1 MKGFI
6 AYLALSITAI
16 ILEFYAIYDV
26 FARPTSQGMIIFT
39 MILMTVFITIQLRLT
54 VSMIYQYLRKGT
66 NSHG

>member
-39 MILMTVFITIQLRLT
+39 MILMTVFIAIQLRLT

-66 NSHG
+66 KSHG

>member
-6 AYLALSITAI
+6 ASLALSITAI

-39 MILMTVFITIQLRLT
+39 IILMTVFITIQLRLT
-54 VSMIYQYLRKGT
+54 VSMIYQYFRKGT
-66 NSHG
+66 NLNG

>member
-6 AYLALSITAI
+6 ASLTLSITAI

-39 MILMTVFITIQLRLT
+39 IILMTVFITIQLRLT
-54 VSMIYQYLRKGT
+54 VSMIYQYLRKET
-66 NSHG
+66 KSHG

>member
-6 AYLALSITAI
+6 ASLTLSITAI

-39 MILMTVFITIQLRLT
+39 IILMTVFITIQLHLT

-66 NSHG
+66 KSHG